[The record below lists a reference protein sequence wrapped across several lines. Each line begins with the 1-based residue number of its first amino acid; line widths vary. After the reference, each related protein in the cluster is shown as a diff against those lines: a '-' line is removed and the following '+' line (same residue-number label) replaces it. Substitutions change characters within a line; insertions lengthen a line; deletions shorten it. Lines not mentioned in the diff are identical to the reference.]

1 MLKSTRT
8 DYKLEK
14 EEAVS
19 GQPKFDLSQ
28 RLLHQLDFDEVLAV
42 KER

>member
-1 MLKSTRT
+1 MLKGTRT
-8 DYKLEK
+8 DCKL

-19 GQPKFDLSQ
+19 GQPRADPSQ
-28 RLLHQLDFDEVLAV
+28 RLLHQLGFYGVLAV